1 MKPTFFATPAAWR
14 NWLDKNHT
22 RRQELLVGFY
32 KKSSGKPSITWPE
45 SVDAALCFG
54 WIDGIR
60 RRIDDESYSIRF
72 TPRNPRSTWSAINIK
87 RVEELTAKQLM
98 RPAGIKAFEARRE
111 ERSGVY
117 SFEQRSINF
126 ERAHEQ
132 AFQANKVAWKY
143 FRSQAPWYQRT
154 ATWWVVSAK
163 RPETKEKRLAIL
175 IRYSEQEQP
184 IPQLARTPKSG

>member
-1 MKPTFFATPAAWR
+1 
-14 NWLDKNHT
+14 
-22 RRQELLVGFY
+22 
-32 KKSSGKPSITWPE
+32 
-45 SVDAALCFG
+45 
-54 WIDGIR
+54 
-60 RRIDDESYSIRF
+60 
-72 TPRNPRSTWSAINIK
+72 
-87 RVEELTAKQLM
+87 M

-111 ERSGVY
+111 ERSGIY

-132 AFQANKVAWKY
+132 AFRANKSAWKY

-163 RPETKEKRLAIL
+163 RPETREKRLAIL